1 MRDLLDILRFK
12 TKNVQISLEQAEVSV
27 STDLKRKLESNL
39 LEGVP
44 LSVLMGFSEFYHH
57 RFFINEHVLIPR
69 PETEFM
75 VDLLV
80 SDFKGKANKVLD
92 IGVGSGVILLSLL
105 NFGVGKCGV
114 GIDNSEE
121 ALNVAKINARRLKLQ
136 DKVILTKGDRLFEVS
151 GKFDLIVSN
160 PPYIKAHAH
169 CSLVHPSVH
178 KHEPHNALYLPDAGY
193 EAWFLTLFESVKS
206 HLNGVF
212 MMEGHEWELDHQA
225 KMLEALG
232 FQNVQV
238 LKDLSGAKRY
248 LKGIF
253 TIPS

>member
-1 MRDLLDILRFK
+1 LRDLLDILRFK
-12 TKNVQISLEQAEVSV
+12 TKNFNISLEHAEVSV
-27 STDLKRKLESNL
+27 STDLRKKLESNL

-44 LSVLMGFSEFYHH
+44 LSMLMGFSEFYHH
-57 RFFINEHVLIPR
+57 RFYIDEHVLIPR
-69 PETEFM
+69 PETEYM

-80 SDFKGKANKVLD
+80 FEFKGKANNVLD

-105 NFGVGKCGV
+105 NFGVGKSGV
-114 GIDNSEE
+114 GIDNSLE
-121 ALNVAKINARRLKLQ
+121 ALNVAKINTRRLKLQ
-136 DKVILTKGDRLFEVS
+136 DKVILTKGDRLFEVR

-169 CSLVHPSVH
+169 SSLVHPSVH
-178 KHEPHNALYLPDAGY
+178 KHEPHNALYLPDDGY
-193 EAWFLTLFESVKS
+193 EAWFLTFFQSVKS

-212 MMEGHEWELDHQA
+212 MMEGHELELDEQA
-225 KMLEALG
+225 KMLKFLG

-248 LKGIF
+248 LRGF
-253 TIPS
+253 FSFPS